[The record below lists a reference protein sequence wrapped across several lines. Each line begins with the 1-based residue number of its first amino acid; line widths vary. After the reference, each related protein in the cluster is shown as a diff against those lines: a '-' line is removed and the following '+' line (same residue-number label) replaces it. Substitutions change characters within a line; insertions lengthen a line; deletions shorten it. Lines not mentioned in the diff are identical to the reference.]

1 HAGPRIPRDAP
12 ARRYEAARAPRR
24 GRRRRGGGDR
34 RLRAGGSP
42 PLPGAAH
49 RGRRRRHARPV
60 LGARRPRGRVA
71 PCTCRGR
78 VRCGVGGPRLPRGAQ
93 RTVAGVPVLDGRR
106 VVSAPLAALPDEEL
120 TLLDLADRLLNR
132 GVVITGEA
140 TISVAG
146 VDLVYLGL
154 NLILA
159 AVETIEQRDARRK

>member
-1 HAGPRIPRDAP
+1 MSG
-12 ARRYEAARAPRR
+12 
-24 GRRRRGGGDR
+24 
-34 RLRAGGSP
+34 
-42 PLPGAAH
+42 
-49 RGRRRRHARPV
+49 
-60 LGARRPRGRVA
+60 
-71 PCTCRGR
+71 
-78 VRCGVGGPRLPRGAQ
+78 
-93 RTVAGVPVLDGRR
+93 
-106 VVSAPLAALPDEEL
+106 PLAALPDEEL

>member
-1 HAGPRIPRDAP
+1 MSR
-12 ARRYEAARAPRR
+12 
-24 GRRRRGGGDR
+24 
-34 RLRAGGSP
+34 
-42 PLPGAAH
+42 
-49 RGRRRRHARPV
+49 
-60 LGARRPRGRVA
+60 
-71 PCTCRGR
+71 
-78 VRCGVGGPRLPRGAQ
+78 
-93 RTVAGVPVLDGRR
+93 
-106 VVSAPLAALPDEEL
+106 PLAALPDDEL

>member
-1 HAGPRIPRDAP
+1 MSR
-12 ARRYEAARAPRR
+12 
-24 GRRRRGGGDR
+24 
-34 RLRAGGSP
+34 
-42 PLPGAAH
+42 
-49 RGRRRRHARPV
+49 
-60 LGARRPRGRVA
+60 
-71 PCTCRGR
+71 
-78 VRCGVGGPRLPRGAQ
+78 
-93 RTVAGVPVLDGRR
+93 
-106 VVSAPLAALPDEEL
+106 PLAALPDEEL

>member
-1 HAGPRIPRDAP
+1 M
-12 ARRYEAARAPRR
+12 
-24 GRRRRGGGDR
+24 
-34 RLRAGGSP
+34 
-42 PLPGAAH
+42 
-49 RGRRRRHARPV
+49 
-60 LGARRPRGRVA
+60 
-71 PCTCRGR
+71 
-78 VRCGVGGPRLPRGAQ
+78 
-93 RTVAGVPVLDGRR
+93 
-106 VVSAPLAALPDEEL
+106 SAPLAALPDEEL

>member
-1 HAGPRIPRDAP
+1 M
-12 ARRYEAARAPRR
+12 
-24 GRRRRGGGDR
+24 
-34 RLRAGGSP
+34 
-42 PLPGAAH
+42 
-49 RGRRRRHARPV
+49 
-60 LGARRPRGRVA
+60 
-71 PCTCRGR
+71 
-78 VRCGVGGPRLPRGAQ
+78 
-93 RTVAGVPVLDGRR
+93 
-106 VVSAPLAALPDEEL
+106 SAPLAALPDEDL